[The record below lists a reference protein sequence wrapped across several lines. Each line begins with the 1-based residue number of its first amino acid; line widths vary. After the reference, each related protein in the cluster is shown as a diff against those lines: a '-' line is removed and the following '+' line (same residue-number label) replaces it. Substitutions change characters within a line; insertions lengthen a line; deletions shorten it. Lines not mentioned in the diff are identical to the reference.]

1 MESGIITTPFG
12 RRPMTL
18 GMIRAQAEA
27 ARVPEGARIDKWK
40 LFRALCVA
48 RPRFN
53 ISDRAL
59 GVLDALLTFH
69 PKAELA
75 EGEVLVVFPSNA
87 QLSVRAHGV
96 APATLRRHLAA
107 LVDAGLITRKDS
119 PNGKRYARKGE
130 GGAISEAFGF
140 SLAPLLAR
148 AEEIEV
154 AAADVEAERLRLRA
168 LREGITIC
176 RRDIVKLMETALDNG
191 LGLDATAIQ
200 LALAE
205 TARRL
210 RARLEKDEME
220 VIAKELAD
228 LRDAT
233 AKRLLSLEKTEKSI
247 ANESRNERHIQN
259 SNPNPTSE
267 LEPLSEKGEGGSAQ
281 AEKAGSPAAGRA
293 FPLSLVLS
301 ACPAMIDYG
310 PGGTIA
316 SWRDMMTAAVV
327 VRSMLGVSPS
337 AYQEACEVLGPEN
350 AATAIA
356 CILERG
362 GHINAPGGY
371 LRDLTRRAARGE
383 FSLGPMLMAQVRA
396 NAPGGRRTG

>member
-18 GMIRAQAEA
+18 GMIKAQAEA
-27 ARVPEGARIDKWK
+27 ARVPDGACVDKWK

-48 RPRFN
+48 RLRFN

-69 PKAELA
+69 PKAELV
-75 EGEVLVVFPSNA
+75 EGEGLVVFPSNA
-87 QLSVRAHGV
+87 QLAVRAHGV

-107 LVDAGLITRKDS
+107 LVEAGLITRKDS

-130 GGAISEAFGF
+130 GGVIHEAFGF

-148 AEEIEV
+148 AQEID
-154 AAADVEAERLRLRA
+154 AAAAEVEAERLRLRG
-168 LREGITIC
+168 LRERITIC
-176 RRDIVKLMETALDNG
+176 RRDIAKLMETALDNAIS
-191 LGLDATAIQ
+191 LDTMAIQ
-200 LALAE
+200 LSLADA
-205 TARRL
+205 ARRL
-210 RARLEKDEME
+210 RTRLEGGEIE
-220 VIAKELAD
+220 AIAESLAS
-228 LRDAT
+228 LRDRL
-233 AKRLLSLEKTEKSI
+233 AKHLLAFVKSENMN
-247 ANESRNERHIQN
+247 ANESRFERHIQN
-259 SNPNPTSE
+259 SNPNPISE
-267 LEPLSEKGEGGSAQ
+267 LEPLSEKGEGGDVTAG
-281 AEKAGSPAAGRA
+281 KAGAAA
-293 FPLSLVLS
+293 QTKSFPLSLVLS
-301 ACPAMIDYG
+301 ACPAIADYG
-310 PGGTIA
+310 PGGAIA

-337 AYQEACEVLGPEN
+337 AYQEACEILGPEN

-383 FSLGPMLMAQVRA
+383 FSLGPMLMAQLRA
-396 NAPGGRRTG
+396 NAPSGRQTG